1 MRSRPGT
8 PLQHVPSRRSSGR
21 ISQPWLTL
29 ARGAWVVCALLLLAN
44 FVASI
49 SAYFQLLQ
57 TVCTLPDPSNCATG
71 QLTPDTALA
80 LTSLHLSQRNYAASF
95 VILEVVLSLLPWGLG
110 LLIFW
115 RKSDEWMGL
124 FGLAAARAF
133 WWYRYREHAL
143 RALGGYSAASAAL
156 HPAQF
161 CLGCR
166 MDWSGGLS
174 LNVPD
179 GTICP
184 TLVLARALVLDFDVC
199 VEFVPTFLAA
209 GPPSSGTAVGI
220 AGGLWRDAFIMVYRY
235 VRVFDGVQ
243 RQQAKWFVY
252 AAVISLCLL
261 FLGTGLP
268 GVVPADSPSQLLFPI
283 IILFSSALFYL
294 GLGFA
299 ILRYRLW
306 DIDAIINRTLVY
318 GSLTIL
324 LGLVYVGLIFALQYL
339 LRGFINQDNG
349 VAIVVSTL
357 AIAALFQPLRHR
369 LQRVID
375 RRFYR
380 RKYDAIKTLEAFSAT
395 LRNEVELT
403 QLREHLVA
411 VVQETM
417 QPAHVSLWLRP
428 SEHDRTRQAP
438 WRATP
443 LLMHKMDEAMKGKSS
458 NGNEAALREP
468 RWSMSLLS
476 SCYP

>member
-1 MRSRPGT
+1 VFWILTFVWNSSP
-8 PLQHVPSRRSSGR
+8 PFLPQVLQVAVP
-21 ISQPWLTL
+21 
-29 ARGAWVVCALLLLAN
+29 LLA
-44 FVASI
+44 
-49 SAYFQLLQ
+49 
-57 TVCTLPDPSNCATG
+57 
-71 QLTPDTALA
+71 
-80 LTSLHLSQRNYAASF
+80 
-95 VILEVVLSLLPWGLG
+95 
-110 LLIFW
+110 
-115 RKSDEWMGL
+115 
-124 FGLAAARAF
+124 
-133 WWYRYREHAL
+133 
-143 RALGGYSAASAAL
+143 
-156 HPAQF
+156 
-161 CLGCR
+161 
-166 MDWSGGLS
+166 
-174 LNVPD
+174 
-179 GTICP
+179 
-184 TLVLARALVLDFDVC
+184 ALVVF
-199 VEFVPTFLAA
+199 
-209 GPPSSGTAVGI
+209 GGT
-220 AGGLWRDAFIMVYRY
+220 LFIMVYRY

-268 GVVPADSPSQLLFPI
+268 GVVPADSPSQLLFPT

-318 GSLTIL
+318 GTLTIL

-339 LRGFINQDNG
+339 LRGIINQNNG

-357 AIAALFQPLRHR
+357 AIAALFQPVRHR
-369 LQRVID
+369 IQRVID

-380 RKYDAIKTLEAFSAT
+380 RKYNAIKTLEAFSAT

-428 SEHDRTRQAP
+428 SEHDRTHQVP

-443 LLMHKMDEAMKGKSS
+443 PVDSKDG
-458 NGNEAALREP
+458 
-468 RWSMSLLS
+468 
-476 SCYP
+476 

>member
-8 PLQHVPSRRSSGR
+8 PLQHVPSRSSSER

-29 ARGAWVVCALLLLAN
+29 ARSVWVVCALLLLAN

-49 SAYFQLLQ
+49 PAYYQLLQ
-57 TVCTLPDPSNCATG
+57 TICTLPDPSNCATG
-71 QLTPDTALA
+71 QLTPDTVQALA
-80 LTSLHLSQRNYAASF
+80 NLHLSLNSYAASF
-95 VILEVVLSLLPWGLG
+95 VILEVVISLLYWGLG

-124 FGLAAARAF
+124 FV
-133 WWYRYREHAL
+133 
-143 RALGGYSAASAAL
+143 
-156 HPAQF
+156 
-161 CLGCR
+161 
-166 MDWSGGLS
+166 S
-174 LNVPD
+174 LL
-179 GTICP
+179 
-184 TLVLARALVLDFDVC
+184 LVLYGGTGTVNTLLGLWAGTQPPPLISTLFNLISG
-199 VEFVPTFLAA
+199 VEWIGLGAFLLTFPTGRFVPRWSWIILLFWILTFVWNSPPPFLPQVLQVVVPLLASLVVF
-209 GPPSSGTAVGI
+209 GGT
-220 AGGLWRDAFIMVYRY
+220 LFIMVYRY
-235 VRVFDGVQ
+235 VRVFDSVQ

-443 LLMHKMDEAMKGKSS
+443 PVDAQDG
-458 NGNEAALREP
+458 
-468 RWSMSLLS
+468 
-476 SCYP
+476 

>member
-1 MRSRPGT
+1 MRLRPGT
-8 PLQHVPSRRSSGR
+8 PLQHVPSRTSSGR

-29 ARGAWVVCALLLLAN
+29 ARGAWVVCALLLLVN

-49 SAYFQLLQ
+49 PAYFQLMQ

-71 QLTPDTALA
+71 QLTSGTAQA
-80 LTSLHLSQRNYAASF
+80 LTSLHLSLSSYAASF
-95 VILEVVLSLLPWGLG
+95 VALEVVISLLPWGLG

-124 FGLAAARAF
+124 FV
-133 WWYRYREHAL
+133 
-143 RALGGYSAASAAL
+143 
-156 HPAQF
+156 
-161 CLGCR
+161 
-166 MDWSGGLS
+166 S
-174 LNVPD
+174 LL
-179 GTICP
+179 
-184 TLVLARALVLDFDVC
+184 LVLFGGTGTVNTLLGLWAGTQSPPLLSTLLNLISGVEWIGLGAFLLTFPTGRFDPRWSWLVLVFWILT
-199 VEFVPTFLAA
+199 FVWNSSPPFLPQVLQVAVPLLA
-209 GPPSSGTAVGI
+209 SLLVFGGT
-220 AGGLWRDAFIMVYRY
+220 LFIMVYRY

-268 GVVPADSPSQLLFPI
+268 GVVPADSPSQLLFPT

-306 DIDAIINRTLVY
+306 DIDTIINRTLVY
-318 GSLTIL
+318 GTLTIV

-339 LRGFINQDNG
+339 LRGIINQNNG

-357 AIAALFQPLRHR
+357 AIAALFQPVRHR
-369 LQRVID
+369 IQRVID

-380 RKYDAIKTLEAFSAT
+380 RKYNAIKTLEAFSAT

-428 SEHDRTRQAP
+428 SEHDRTHQVP

-443 LLMHKMDEAMKGKSS
+443 PVDSQDG
-458 NGNEAALREP
+458 
-468 RWSMSLLS
+468 
-476 SCYP
+476 

>member
-8 PLQHVPSRRSSGR
+8 PFQPMSSRSSSER

-29 ARGAWVVCALLLLAN
+29 ARSVWVVCALLLLAN

-49 SAYFQLLQ
+49 PAYYQLLQ
-57 TVCTLPDPSNCATG
+57 TICTLPDPSNCATG
-71 QLTPDTALA
+71 QLTPDTVQALA
-80 LTSLHLSQRNYAASF
+80 NLHLSLNSYAASF
-95 VILEVVLSLLPWGLG
+95 VILEVVLSLLYWGLG

-124 FGLAAARAF
+124 FV
-133 WWYRYREHAL
+133 
-143 RALGGYSAASAAL
+143 
-156 HPAQF
+156 
-161 CLGCR
+161 
-166 MDWSGGLS
+166 S
-174 LNVPD
+174 LL
-179 GTICP
+179 
-184 TLVLARALVLDFDVC
+184 LVLYGGTGTVNTLLGLWAGTQPPPLISTLFNLISG
-199 VEFVPTFLAA
+199 VEWIGLGAFLLTFPTGRFVPRWSWIILLFWILTFVWNSPPPFLPQVLQVAVPLLASLVVF
-209 GPPSSGTAVGI
+209 GGT
-220 AGGLWRDAFIMVYRY
+220 LFIMVYRY
-235 VRVFDGVQ
+235 VRVFDSVQ

-443 LLMHKMDEAMKGKSS
+443 PVDAQDG
-458 NGNEAALREP
+458 
-468 RWSMSLLS
+468 
-476 SCYP
+476 

>member
-49 SAYFQLLQ
+49 PAYFQLLQ

-80 LTSLHLSQRNYAASF
+80 LTSLHLSQSNYAASF

-124 FGLAAARAF
+124 FV
-133 WWYRYREHAL
+133 
-143 RALGGYSAASAAL
+143 
-156 HPAQF
+156 
-161 CLGCR
+161 
-166 MDWSGGLS
+166 S
-174 LNVPD
+174 LL
-179 GTICP
+179 
-184 TLVLARALVLDFDVC
+184 LVLFGGTGIANTLLGLWAGTQPPPQLSTLLNFVSGVEWIGLGAFLLTFPTGRFVPRWSWLVLLFWILT
-199 VEFVPTFLAA
+199 FVWNSSLPFLPQVLQVAVPLLA
-209 GPPSSGTAVGI
+209 SLVVFGGT
-220 AGGLWRDAFIMVYRY
+220 LFIMVYRY

-443 LLMHKMDEAMKGKSS
+443 PVDAQDG
-458 NGNEAALREP
+458 
-468 RWSMSLLS
+468 
-476 SCYP
+476 